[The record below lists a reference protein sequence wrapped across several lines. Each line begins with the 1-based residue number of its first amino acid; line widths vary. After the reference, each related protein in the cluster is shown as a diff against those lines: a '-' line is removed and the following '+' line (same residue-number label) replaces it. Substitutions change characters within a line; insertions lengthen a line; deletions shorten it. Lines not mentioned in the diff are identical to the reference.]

1 MLRAVALLRERYG
14 LSASET
20 MAMTLTEFREWLE
33 ALDETRDEKKEDG
46 RESLINVET
55 PGECS
60 DPGSIRGIVQKF
72 I

>member
-33 ALDETRDEKKEDG
+33 ALDETKETTKDDG
-46 RESLINVET
+46 RESFINVEA

-60 DPGSIRGIVQKF
+60 DPGSIRRIVQKF